1 MPKGTTTKS
10 LAGCGRK
17 ALLPIPIRHRSTLLG
32 PSGQDEYP
40 WPLADRKEQFA
51 VFQDMVTNA
60 IPQRIFLID
69 GDSNTGKTVLL
80 NELFKLA
87 KALDLD
93 SVLLDQKGC
102 PTLAELFDTASA

>member
-1 MPKGTTTKS
+1 MHQRDYDQIIDWLRQKGAAADPTTAQVDITWPK
-10 LAGCGRK
+10 R
-17 ALLPIPIRHRSTLLG
+17 
-32 PSGQDEYP
+32 QDEYP

-80 NELFKLA
+80 KELFKLA

-102 PTLAELFDTASA
+102 LSLAELYR